1 MAEEEVFEIDVN
13 KLKRVISKARIDVN
27 VIVPH
32 KTNVLAIIKKAEE
45 EEKIFKIRK
54 DSVYFCCYRT
64 DLDDEPSLLL
74 VFMLKIS
81 SGNSRSRV
89 SNEIVM
95 SLIKNLEKLL
105 INIDHIMYNAILDAN
120 SQKNIITL
128 KIIKKIK
135 EDDWL

>member
-1 MAEEEVFEIDVN
+1 MVDEEIFEIDVN
-13 KLKRVISKARIDVN
+13 KLKRIISKARIDVTT
-27 VIVPH
+27 IIPH
-32 KTNVLAIIKKAEE
+32 KTNVLTIIKKAEE

-64 DLDDEPSLLL
+64 DLDNDPSLLL
-74 VFMLKIS
+74 VFMLKIPVE
-81 SGNSRSRV
+81 NSRSRV

-105 INIDHIMYNAILDAN
+105 ININDVAYSSILDAN
-120 SQKNIITL
+120 SKKNIITL